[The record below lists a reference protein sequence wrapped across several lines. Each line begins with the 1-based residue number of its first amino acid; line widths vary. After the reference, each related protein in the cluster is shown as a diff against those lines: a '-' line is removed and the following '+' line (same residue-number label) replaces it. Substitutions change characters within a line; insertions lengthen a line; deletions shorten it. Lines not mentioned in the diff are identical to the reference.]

1 MRTWSIAPPVL
12 VPAVV
17 ALSLLVSP
25 VRSPAQE
32 AAIPCSKVWVGHEA
46 EYEEMLR
53 IGPIARVEKLPIG
66 VTRPKRVFFA
76 PGHPIASAAWKPL
89 RPGRYA
95 GFQES
100 YRSEIAAYELDK
112 LLDLDMVPPTVE
124 RKVSGEAGAAMLWV
138 ENVSPWDM
146 KANIR
151 GPDPVAWAR
160 ELVRMK
166 MFDQLSGNI
175 DRNQG
180 NLLYDG
186 EYHLVLIDH
195 SRAFVHDAD
204 LSKYQRYLFVDRPL
218 WERMQALTLES
229 VQPTLGRWLSK
240 GTLLAMLQRRDRMRA
255 EIDKLLAARGEAIWL
270 R

>member
-1 MRTWSIAPPVL
+1 
-12 VPAVV
+12 
-17 ALSLLVSP
+17 
-25 VRSPAQE
+25 
-32 AAIPCSKVWVGHEA
+32 
-46 EYEEMLR
+46 
-53 IGPIARVEKLPIG
+53 
-66 VTRPKRVFFA
+66 
-76 PGHPIASAAWKPL
+76 
-89 RPGRYA
+89 
-95 GFQES
+95 
-100 YRSEIAAYELDK
+100 
-112 LLDLDMVPPTVE
+112 
-124 RKVSGEAGAAMLWV
+124 
-138 ENVSPWDM
+138 
-146 KANIR
+146 
-151 GPDPVAWAR
+151 VAWAR